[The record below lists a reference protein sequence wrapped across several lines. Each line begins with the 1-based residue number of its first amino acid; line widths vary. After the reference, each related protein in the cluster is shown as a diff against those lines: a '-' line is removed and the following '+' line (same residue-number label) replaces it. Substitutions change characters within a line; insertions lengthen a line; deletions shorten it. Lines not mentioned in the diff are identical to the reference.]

1 MGTVKHSLN
10 DTSHLRKLI
19 LDNPDLPLLIFC
31 GEDSNTGEF
40 AFEQAQ
46 VHAVVV
52 DELTLYKETWID
64 KDEFRERL
72 SESLCDEE
80 AYQDLSDGA
89 FDQMINE
96 MVGVTEFTKAI
107 IIYVG

>member
-1 MGTVKHSLN
+1 MGNVKHSLN

-31 GEDSNTGEF
+31 GDDSNTGEF
-40 AFEQAQ
+40 AYEQAP
-46 VHAVVV
+46 VHCVSVQ
-52 DELTLYKETWID
+52 ELTLYKDIWVD

-96 MVGVTEFTKAI
+96 MVGATEFTKAI